1 MDFLLPYLR
10 GFEFY
15 ILIVIRIFAM
25 FSFTP
30 LYSNAVIHARAKI
43 FLALA
48 IGIVCVS
55 FLEQEIFFQPSQNL
69 FQFTFYIINEVT
81 VGFCIGFGLLV
92 IFAIYQL
99 SAQFFSF
106 QIGFGISSVFDP
118 LSQIQIPITG
128 QFQSLIGML
137 IFIGIG
143 GLQGSIKAVI
153 ESYTAFGIG
162 GIYTTMNSF
171 PEFLTKGFV
180 DAFKIAAQIA
190 LPIMATLFII
200 TASLGLLARFAPQ
213 MNLLMIGFPIYIL
226 VGLLF
231 LIMYTPIFVD
241 ITGNVM
247 EEFFRAMFK
256 FFKVVGGGL

>member
-1 MDFLLPYLR
+1 MHFA
-10 GFEFY
+10 FY
-15 ILIVIRIFAM
+15 V
-25 FSFTP
+25 
-30 LYSNAVIHARAKI
+30 
-43 FLALA
+43 
-48 IGIVCVS
+48 
-55 FLEQEIFFQPSQNL
+55 
-69 FQFTFYIINEVT
+69 INEVT
-81 VGFCIGFGLLV
+81 VGFCIGFSLLV
-92 IFAIYQL
+92 FFAIYQL

-118 LSQIQIPITG
+118 LSQVQIPITG
-128 QFQSLIGML
+128 QFQSLIGIL

-143 GLQGSIKAVI
+143 GLQASIKAVI
-153 ESYTAFGIG
+153 ESYSAFGIG
-162 GIYTTMNSF
+162 GIHKVMTTF
-171 PEFLTKGFV
+171 PEFIAKGFF

-241 ITGNVM
+241 ITGNVI
-247 EEFFRAMFK
+247 EELFRAMFK
-256 FFKVVGGGL
+256 FFRLVGG